1 MANWSIETT
10 KDWLRQLLV
19 WHTAQYQEIQRA
31 ALAKANGLDP
41 KEYSRP
47 FPGSPQSTTVFVGGE
62 PGNPQPTPG
71 APMSTPQQAAPPAP
85 AASPPK
91 PGTPAWLT
99 ALLTAGALV
108 VGAGGMGAVSLLRPS
123 VAPAPAA
130 GRPGVEPIHLKL
142 AAWRLGPDGD
152 WEVQGPDGKWQKVK
166 DLTATGR
173 EGK

>member
-1 MANWSIETT
+1 MANWSIEST

-47 FPGSPQSTTVFVGGE
+47 FPGSPQSTTVIVGGE
-62 PGNPQPTPG
+62 PGSPPPNQG
-71 APMSTPQQAAPPAP
+71 APMSSPPQGPPAP
-85 AASPPK
+85 ATSPPRS
-91 PGTPAWLT
+91 GTPAWLT
-99 ALLTAGALV
+99 ALLTAGALLA
-108 VGAGGMGAVSLLRPS
+108 GAGGTGALALLRQPG
-123 VAPAPAA
+123 PPAA
-130 GRPGVEPIHLKL
+130 TPATGRAVEPIHLKL
-142 AAWRLGPDGD
+142 AAWRLGADGD

-166 DLTATGR
+166 DLTGTGR